1 MEFSRQEYWS
11 GLPFSSPGDLPKPG
25 ITPGSPALQAD
36 SVSSEPPGKPYLV
49 TGIIYLQAVLTKWS
63 LNIVNFHAFFSNN
76 LRIIKSF
83 FFSLTSSSLYYIHAQ
98 LLSHVQLFVTPW
110 TIAHQALLSLE
121 FLRQE
126 YWRQLPFPVA
136 SSWPRDQT
144 CVSGGSCTGRRILY
158 NWATWC
164 LLILLNLPNYCSLN
178 SLLLFTVN
186 AYLDVLTS
194 LLTPNFLYSAPSSES
209 TSLFPEVCLLGLAI
223 LLSVHKWQ
231 SLLVALCLQM
241 TLFLLKFT
249 RLFAKNI
256 DFCIFI
262 FPSVLQMYYS
272 IVLAAIVLLRNFL
285 SAKLY
290 LFHW

>member
-1 MEFSRQEYWS
+1 M
-11 GLPFSSPGDLPKPG
+11 
-25 ITPGSPALQAD
+25 
-36 SVSSEPPGKPYLV
+36 
-49 TGIIYLQAVLTKWS
+49 
-63 LNIVNFHAFFSNN
+63 
-76 LRIIKSF
+76 
-83 FFSLTSSSLYYIHAQ
+83 
-98 LLSHVQLFVTPW
+98 LSHVQLFVTPW